1 MAWDPLTMGTWAQ
14 WASAAA
20 TTAGFV
26 LGILALV
33 RHYYV
38 ERVLEFDRR
47 YKQHRDYIGTLW
59 RCARNQYVEF
69 RKQHTEL
76 PEELD
81 QLIRRAG
88 VPPNL
93 PPVTRD
99 IRDWRHANA
108 SKLTS
113 LQQKMLAFA
122 SCIYPERKGQGGDWS
137 DHSAITDKTAAE
149 AFHKAR
155 GELAWF
161 WDTEAWPVW
170 RRHLRQHHADGRDLL
185 ILISWLEIALH
196 EWTDTRGLGK
206 VRLFK
211 VLQRT
216 WKEA

>member
-1 MAWDPLTMGTWAQ
+1 MNWDPQTMGTWAQ
-14 WASAAA
+14 WTSAAA
-20 TTAGFV
+20 TAAGFG
-26 LGILALV
+26 LGIWRLV

-47 YKQHRDYIGTLW
+47 YKQHRDYIGTFW
-59 RCARNQYVEF
+59 RSARNQYAEF
-69 RKQHTEL
+69 RKKDGDL

-81 QLIRRAG
+81 QLIRHAG

-93 PPVTRD
+93 PPVTTD
-99 IRDWRHANA
+99 IRNWRHANG

-113 LQQKMLAFA
+113 LQQKLLAFA
-122 SCIYPERKGQGGDWS
+122 SSIYPERRGQRGDVWENS
-137 DHSAITDKTAAE
+137 CITDRATAE

-161 WDTEAWPVW
+161 WDTEAWAVG
-170 RRHLRQHHADGRDLL
+170 RRHLRQHHPDGRDLL
-185 ILISWLEIALH
+185 TLISWLEIALH

-211 VLQRT
+211 VLQKT
-216 WKEA
+216 WKDP